1 MMKHTRTSY
10 GIVRFICRTVFYF
23 FILLILL
30 YLYSYLDIG
39 QGGFIYNEF

>member
-1 MMKHTRTSY
+1 
-10 GIVRFICRTVFYF
+10 F
-23 FILLILL
+23 FILLLLL

>member
-1 MMKHTRTSY
+1 
-10 GIVRFICRTVFYF
+10 
-23 FILLILL
+23 LLLLL